1 MTTVSVVVHSR
12 QGHALPLAEHIAA
25 GARDVDGTDV
35 HLLPLTAAQ
44 VTDGRWADSYV
55 TARLA
60 ESDAIVFGSTTYMGS
75 LSWVFKAFME
85 SAFDTWVVQGWKD
98 KFAGGFTNSASQSG
112 DKLMALQQLAVF
124 AAQMNMLWI
133 PVGDPPGNNWS
144 GGSRDDVNRLGSWLG
159 VMSQSNADQGAELAG
174 SHGDMVTARRYG
186 ARVARIAARWVHGGT
201 YVTERISETELRE
214 LNNRVTAEAATAA
227 ADRTP
232 EFTPAR

>member
-12 QGHALPLAEHIAA
+12 QGRGLALAERIAA
-25 GARDVDGTDV
+25 GAEDVGGTEV
-35 HLLPLTAAQ
+35 HLLQLTPGQ
-44 VTDGRWADSYV
+44 VTDGRWADARV

-85 SAFDTWVVQGWKD
+85 SAFDQWVVQDWKD
-98 KFAGGFTNSASQSG
+98 KFAGGFTNSSSQSG
-112 DKLMALQQLAVF
+112 DKLLALQQLAVF
-124 AAQMNMLWI
+124 AAQMNMFWI

-159 VMSQSNADQGAELAG
+159 VMSQSNVDQGAELAG

-186 ARVARIAARWVHGGT
+186 ARVARVAARWVHGT
-201 YVTERISETELRE
+201 PYATERLTLAEVRE
-214 LNNRVTAEAATAA
+214 LNTRVTAEAAAVSGGDPSRGA
-227 ADRTP
+227 
-232 EFTPAR
+232 